1 MSDPFVGEIKMWMM
15 SWAPQG
21 WALCDGS
28 ILPIMQN
35 QALYALLGTQFGG
48 DGQKT
53 FGLPDLR
60 GRVPIGS
67 SPIAA
72 SGRSAYLTG
81 NSGGLEAVTIT
92 PNQAPPHSH
101 LVVADANLGNA
112 LVPTGGYLATAASA
126 ASNLAYATSAAA
138 SSPGALNAA
147 LFVGS
152 GSSTGTLS
160 SAGGNQ
166 PHANMQPFTVVN
178 FTICTSGLWPPRP

>member
-21 WALCDGS
+21 WALCDGT
-28 ILPIMQN
+28 LMPIMQN

-48 DGQKT
+48 DAQKT

-60 GRVPIGS
+60 GRVAIGS

-81 NSGGLEAVTIT
+81 NSGGMEAVTIT

-101 LVVADANLGNA
+101 LVVADANPGNSPLPSGA
-112 LVPTGGYLATAASA
+112 YLAAGT
-126 ASNLAYATSAAA
+126 SNTSNFAYATSAAA
-138 SSPGALNAA
+138 SSPGALNVA
-147 LFVGS
+147 LFAGTS
-152 GSSTGTLS
+152 ALPGTISSE
-160 SAGGNQ
+160 GGNQ
-166 PHANMQPFTVVN
+166 AHPNMQPFTVVN
-178 FTICTSGLWPPRP
+178 FTICTSGFWPPRP